1 MYFSSHSL
9 HAPVIQSAHHKDV
22 VGSKLLLNRAP
33 RPFVEGAPLQAAQA
47 PAKVA
52 IRLTTVSLASNFDAY
67 LDINYTGAVDETPT
81 QLLVD
86 SGNSVLV
93 ISQMGGYKQDP

>member
-9 HAPVIQSAHHKDV
+9 HAPVIQSEQHKDV

-33 RPFVEGAPLQAAQA
+33 RSLVGAAPLQAAQA
-47 PAKVA
+47 PAQVA
-52 IRLTTVSLASNFDAY
+52 IRLTTVSLASGFDAY
-67 LDINYTGAVDETPT
+67 LDINYPGAVVERPT

-93 ISQMGGYKQDP
+93 VPK